1 MGENETARQLVYT
14 HEGGEER
21 ERERLKDCLL
31 PSEEGSLPGKLNT
44 PLYP

>member
-14 HEGGEER
+14 HEGG